1 MMLVTLQEAS
11 DHLRRD
17 TDYDDNDLTLK
28 IHAASAAVMNYL
40 KRDVLAYE
48 PERDSS
54 SEVVRDS
61 NGWPV
66 PALDSNGDPTIRF
79 EVKAAVLLML
89 GELYKNREGEQAG
102 EIPTQWGYGYLP
114 RPVVA
119 LLYPLRDPVVA

>member
-1 MMLVTLQEAS
+1 MMLVTVQEAS

-17 TDYDDNDLTLK
+17 TDYDEGDLTLK
-28 IHAASAAVMNYL
+28 IHAASSAVMNYL
-40 KRDVLAYE
+40 KRNVLAYE
-48 PERDSS
+48 PMRTSIG
-54 SEVVRDS
+54 EVVRDS
-61 NGWPV
+61 SGWPV
-66 PALDSNGDPTIRF
+66 PMEDSSGEPLVRS

-119 LLYPLRDPVVA
+119 LLYPLRDPALV